1 MARTRSS
8 PSRER
13 RNGSQVT
20 SAIRM
25 LICSE
30 AEVDLYA
37 YRRSRQPG
45 CIVRI
50 IRGRRCSVLDRCMA
64 EWGAAMQLPYCFE
77 GTWRSLRQCLEELD
91 WPPNTTLVILVTSVN
106 RIMPRVADDLN
117 QMLQILADFATNRP
131 QRPGTPANV
140 EVVIHA
146 EPRYAEDARRRL
158 ASTSVSFAPIEE

>member
-1 MARTRSS
+1 M
-8 PSRER
+8 
-13 RNGSQVT
+13 N

-37 YRRSRQPG
+37 YRRGREPR

-50 IRGRRCSVLDRCMA
+50 IRGKRCLVLDRCMA

-77 GTWRSLRQCLEELD
+77 GTWPSLRQSLQDSE
-91 WPPNTTLVILVTSVN
+91 WPADVTLVILLTSVN
-106 RIMPRVADDLN
+106 RILPRVATEFGQLL
-117 QMLQILADFATNRP
+117 QMLSDFATNPPR
-131 QRPGTPANV
+131 RPGSPANV
-140 EVVIHA
+140 EVVLHA

-158 ASTSVSFAPIEE
+158 ANADVSFAPIEE